1 MENKNGFRC
10 VLFQTALRYAAL
22 VGLKSEICPLLSSL
36 LPGWQTCAAMD
47 MVLILLFV
55 VSFKNC
61 DNGSNP
67 QSPSLSPRHP
77 LWGGNSGHPRL
88 KLTIF
93 LPQLTDV
100 NARISVCPTVPYCES
115 EILKKLSQRIR
126 IFKGVPSRSHSGS
139 LVWLRLFVIFAEVLA
154 VRCLIFY
161 GYEKIMISN
170 KSKRKKKMANK
181 SNRKQK
187 SNPDFSLQKRLQAF
201 CNRTSWHAQL

>member
-10 VLFQTALRYAAL
+10 VLFQTASRYAAL
-22 VGLKSEICPLLSSL
+22 AGLKSEICPPLSGL

-55 VSFKNC
+55 VRSFKNC

-77 LWGGNSGHPRL
+77 LGGISGHPKL

-115 EILKKLSQRIR
+115 EILKKLSQCIR
-126 IFKGVPSRSHSGS
+126 IFKGVSSRSHAGS

-154 VRCLIFY
+154 VRCLFFY
-161 GYEKIMISN
+161 GYEK
-170 KSKRKKKMANK
+170 
-181 SNRKQK
+181 
-187 SNPDFSLQKRLQAF
+187 
-201 CNRTSWHAQL
+201 